1 MLVRLKGT
9 ASIWNFF
16 SSAEMAPRTRSRVAD
31 DDDAAVLPGGAPPKP
46 RSIASYA
53 GWTFAATLYVT
64 GIPLFTPAIPILL
77 MQCVP
82 PNRRGAV
89 MGLDSAVNAV
99 ARIATPIALGGVY
112 HASPTAAFA
121 AAGGVVAF
129 ACALVLVRRWMVMGP
144 GMKFGGVGSAR

>member
-1 MLVRLKGT
+1 
-9 ASIWNFF
+9 
-16 SSAEMAPRTRSRVAD
+16 
-31 DDDAAVLPGGAPPKP
+31 
-46 RSIASYA
+46 
-53 GWTFAATLYVT
+53 
-64 GIPLFTPAIPILL
+64 
-77 MQCVP
+77 
-82 PNRRGAV
+82 